1 MLNKTTILLRV
12 VIPVIAHQFM
22 VRSRT
27 TAIRGI
33 SSVQGIKLNLRLH
46 RIRPGQTPTFAIIPS
61 TAGAGDIQA
70 DDTKDSDLFGDPPL
84 KPSTKPPAGRDKT
97 TIKQPNPAL
106 NRTYSSVLRRP
117 RNFSPVK
124 VGLASKKRTE
134 ERVFFVRVFWSRKAL
149 VKGRRGRCGVGC
161 GCRRLR

>member
-1 MLNKTTILLRV
+1 MLNKTTILQRV
-12 VIPVIAHQFM
+12 SISTVADRFM
-22 VRSRT
+22 VNSRT
-27 TAIRGI
+27 DAIRRIPSVRGI
-33 SSVQGIKLNLRLH
+33 EITPDLSSRLT
-46 RIRPGQTPTFAIIPS
+46 GQTFNFAIIPS
-61 TAGAGDIQA
+61 TAAGEIQA
-70 DDTKDSDLFGDPPL
+70 NKSKDSDLIGDPLP
-84 KPSTKPPAGRDKT
+84 KPSTKPSSGRDKT
-97 TIKQPNPAL
+97 TTKQPNPPL